1 MRCASPVT
9 FYAYTTAT
17 GSTRVGVE
25 GLTVTEEGST
35 CTGSQYVVLTQIE
48 LDAATVSPFR
58 LDLDQ
63 AAAISGA
70 VLAVWAVGWAIR
82 TLVRVLR
89 HTDNVSEVES

>member
-9 FYAYTTAT
+9 FWAYTTAT
-17 GSTRVGVE
+17 GSTRVQVE
-25 GLTVTEEGST
+25 GLTVTEEGAT
-35 CTGSQYVVLTQIE
+35 CTGSQYVVVTQTE
-48 LDAATVSPFR
+48 FDAATVSPFR

-70 VLAVWAVGWAIR
+70 ILAVWAAGWAIR

-89 HTDNVSEVES
+89 HTDSTQEAES